1 MKKLVTFILVLC
13 LVLGM
18 GTVAFADEIE
28 YKDHSEVVIIK
39 NFTKNGDIPNTEF
52 TFTIGKG
59 RGERDGEIIDAP
71 DLTSSLIITVKGEEE
86 KGTGTIALPKV
97 DEDGFSGVG
106 VYTYEITEENSNI
119 AGVTYDGKR
128 ILKIYVFNNED
139 GEGYI
144 RVPVLLN
151 ADEKEKSEG
160 FENSFNTGTLT
171 IYKEVT
177 GNMGDKQRKFDITV
191 TLTAPE
197 GRKVTAPI
205 YVGGGTNN
213 PHTFGED
220 GELEIELNLAHGED
234 ITISNIPYGVT
245 YEVTETLPEDL
256 LDYKGPVIDY
266 SDENKV
272 IDELDEGEESD
283 RVIVTNQ
290 KDISIETGINLDN
303 APYIAILAVAIGGLA
318 LFLIRRRM
326 AVNL

>member
-18 GTVAFADEIE
+18 GTVALADEIK
-28 YKDHSEVVIIK
+28 YKDYDKVEITK
-39 NFTKNGDIPNTEF
+39 TFKKNGDIPETEF
-52 TFTIGKG
+52 TFTIGEG
-59 RGERDGEIIDAP
+59 TGERDGKIIDAP
-71 DLTSSLIITVKGEEE
+71 VLSPLKITVGKDDVA
-86 KGTGTIALPKV
+86 TGIIELPEV

-128 ILKIYVFNNED
+128 ILKIYVFNDED

-171 IYKEVT
+171 VYKEVT

-220 GELEIELNLAHGED
+220 GKLEIKLDLAHGED
-234 ITISNIPYGVT
+234 ITIRNIPYGVT
-245 YEVTETLPEDL
+245 YEVTETLPEGL
-256 LDYKGPVIDY
+256 GYKNPIITY
-266 SDENKV
+266 SDSDKV
-272 IDELDEGEESD
+272 INEGKAPDS
-283 RVIVTNQ
+283 VTVTNE
-290 KDISIETGINLDN
+290 KDVSIETGINLDN

>member
-18 GTVAFADEIE
+18 GTVALADEIK
-28 YKDHSEVVIIK
+28 YKDYDKVEITK
-39 NFTKNGDIPNTEF
+39 TFKKNGDIPNTEF
-52 TFTIGKG
+52 TFTIGEG
-59 RGERDGEIIDAP
+59 TGERDGETIDAP
-71 DLTSSLIITVKGEEE
+71 DLSPLKITVGKDDVATGIIELPEVGKG
-86 KGTGTIALPKV
+86 KNR
-97 DEDGFSGVG
+97 FSGVG

-128 ILKIYVFNNED
+128 ILKIYVFNDED

-197 GRKVTAPI
+197 GKTVTAPI
-205 YVGGGTNN
+205 YVGGNTKN
-213 PHTFGED
+213 PRMFGE
-220 GELEIELNLAHGED
+220 GGKLEIELNLAHGED

-245 YEVTETLPEDL
+245 YDVTETLPES
-256 LDYKGPVIDY
+256 LDYEDPVIIY
-266 SDENKV
+266 SDASKV

-283 RVIVTNQ
+283 SVTVTNQ

>member
-28 YKDHSEVVIIK
+28 YEDHSEVVITK
-39 NFTKNGDIPNTEF
+39 TFTKKNGDIPDTKF

-59 RGERDGEIIDAP
+59 TGVRDGVEIDAP
-71 DLTSSLIITVKGEEE
+71 DLTSPLIITVKGEEE
-86 KGTGTIALPKV
+86 KGTGTIALPEVGK
-97 DEDGFSGVG
+97 GKNTFSGVG

-151 ADEKEKSEG
+151 ADEKSEG

-171 IYKEVT
+171 VYKEVT

-197 GRKVTAPI
+197 GKTVTAPI
-205 YVGGGTNN
+205 YVGENTDK
-213 PHTFGED
+213 PHTFDKD
-220 GELEIELNLAHGED
+220 GKLEIKLDLAHSEG

-245 YEVTETLPEDL
+245 YEVTETLPEGL
-256 LDYKGPVIDY
+256 GYKKPKITY
-266 SDENKV
+266 SDSDKV
-272 IDELDEGEESD
+272 INEGEAPDS
-283 RVIVTNQ
+283 VTVTNE

>member
-18 GTVAFADEIE
+18 GTVALADEIK
-28 YKDHSEVVIIK
+28 YKDYDKVEITK
-39 NFTKNGDIPNTEF
+39 TFKKNGDIPNTEF
-52 TFTIGKG
+52 TFTIGEG
-59 RGERDGEIIDAP
+59 TGERDGETIDAP
-71 DLTSSLIITVKGEEE
+71 DLSPLKITVGKDDVATGIIELPEVGKG
-86 KGTGTIALPKV
+86 KNR
-97 DEDGFSGVG
+97 FSGVG

-128 ILKIYVFNNED
+128 ILKIYVFNDED

-197 GRKVTAPI
+197 GKTVTAPI
-205 YVGGGTNN
+205 YVGGGTEN
-213 PHTFGED
+213 PRMFGE
-220 GELEIELNLAHGED
+220 GGKLEIKLDLAHGED
-234 ITISNIPYGVT
+234 ITIRNIPYGVT
-245 YEVTETLPEDL
+245 YEVTETLPEGL
-256 LDYKGPVIDY
+256 GYNKNPKITY
-266 SDENKV
+266 SDSDKV
-272 IDELDEGEESD
+272 INEGEDPD
-283 RVIVTNQ
+283 RVTVTNE
-290 KDISIETGINLDN
+290 KDVSIETGINLDN